1 MPTKLCWFAL
11 FFLSGAA
18 FAGEDT
24 DAIWNDPVFK
34 KQFIGGYGINSEVE
48 PRVTPEEVT
57 LLEKLRPLMA
67 SDLGKAEES
76 LKKQMKP
83 DCSAILDFT
92 LGGMQFQQGKLDD
105 ALHNYEKA
113 VAKFPSFRRA
123 WRNLGLIHVRNGKY
137 DDSIRSFVRM
147 IELGGAD
154 GYSYGLLGFAY
165 AAKLDFQPA
174 EACYRIALL
183 LQPDNTE
190 WRLGL
195 SRCVFKEG
203 KFEDAATL
211 LDGLIERYPD
221 KPDFWVL
228 QAHAYMGMKQPLK
241 AAQDFEALAQL
252 GQANAENLH
261 TLGDLYLGEG
271 LTDLAAD
278 AYARAVD
285 IDPQQVVARPLRSAE
300 VLAARG
306 GTRQARLLAAHIRQ
320 ALDARMDET
329 ERRKVLK
336 LEARL
341 SMAEGV
347 SSPETAAVLEEIVK
361 LDPLDGEAL
370 LLLGQ
375 HYARQSEPDRAI
387 LAYERAESLEAFEVN
402 ARLRHAQVL
411 VGLSRYSEALPLL
424 RRVQEIKPREDVARY
439 LEQVERFAKAKR

>member
-1 MPTKLCWFAL
+1 MITIAAL
-11 FFLSGAA
+11 ALACLSSATVVDEG
-18 FAGEDT
+18 T

-34 KQFIGGYGINSEVE
+34 KQFIGGYGINADVE
-48 PRVTPEEVT
+48 PRVTPEEVAV
-57 LLEKLRPLMA
+57 LEKLRPLMA

-76 LKKQMKP
+76 LRKQLKP
-83 DCSAILDFT
+83 ECSAILDFT
-92 LGGMQFQQGKLDD
+92 LGGIQFQEGKLDD
-105 ALHNYEKA
+105 ALKNYEKA

-137 DDSIRSFVRM
+137 DESIRAFVRM

-165 AAKLDFQPA
+165 AAKQDFQPA

-183 LQPDNTE
+183 LQPENTE

-195 SRCVFKEG
+195 TRCVFKEG

-211 LDGLIERYPD
+211 LDGLIQRYPD
-221 KPDFWVL
+221 KPDFWLL

-241 AAQDFEALAQL
+241 AAQDLEALGQL
-252 GQANAENLH
+252 GQASAESLH
-261 TLGDLYLGEG
+261 TLGDLYLGEN
-271 LTDLAAD
+271 LPDLAAD
-278 AYARAVD
+278 AYGRAVD
-285 IDPQQVVARPLRSAE
+285 IDPQQPVARPLRSAE

-306 GTRQARLLAAHIRQ
+306 GTRQARQLAAHIRQ
-320 ALDARMDET
+320 VLDARMDEN
-329 ERRKVLK
+329 EKRKVLK
-336 LEARL
+336 LEARH

-375 HYARQSEPDRAI
+375 HYARQNEPDRAI
-387 LAYERAESLEAFEVN
+387 LCYERAESLESYEVN

-411 VGLSRYSEALPLL
+411 VGLARYAEALPLL
-424 RRVQEIKPREDVARY
+424 RRVQEIKPRDDVARY
-439 LEQVERFAKAKR
+439 LAEVERFAKSKR

>member
-1 MPTKLCWFAL
+1 MITIAAL
-11 FFLSGAA
+11 ALACLSSATVVDEG
-18 FAGEDT
+18 T

-34 KQFIGGYGINSEVE
+34 KQFIGGYGINADVE
-48 PRVTPEEVT
+48 PRVTPEEVAV
-57 LLEKLRPLMA
+57 LEKLRPLMA

-76 LKKQMKP
+76 LRKQLKP
-83 DCSAILDFT
+83 ECSAILDFT
-92 LGGMQFQQGKLDD
+92 LGGIQFQEGKLDD
-105 ALHNYEKA
+105 ALKNYEKA

-137 DDSIRSFVRM
+137 DESIRAFVRM

-165 AAKLDFQPA
+165 AAKQDFQPA

-183 LQPDNTE
+183 LQPENTE

-195 SRCVFKEG
+195 TRCVFKEG

-211 LDGLIERYPD
+211 LDGLIQRYPD
-221 KPDFWVL
+221 KPDFWLL

-241 AAQDFEALAQL
+241 AAQDLEALGQL
-252 GQANAENLH
+252 GQASAESLH
-261 TLGDLYLGEG
+261 TLGDLYLGEN
-271 LTDLAAD
+271 LPDLAAD
-278 AYARAVD
+278 AYGRAVD
-285 IDPQQVVARPLRSAE
+285 IDPQQPVARPLRSAE

-306 GTRQARLLAAHIRQ
+306 GTRQARQLAAHIRQ
-320 ALDARMDET
+320 VLDARMDEN
-329 ERRKVLK
+329 EKRKVLK

-375 HYARQSEPDRAI
+375 HYARQNEPDRAI
-387 LAYERAESLEAFEVN
+387 LCYERAESIESYEVN

-411 VGLSRYSEALPLL
+411 VGLARYAEALPLL
-424 RRVQEIKPREDVARY
+424 RRVQEIKPRDDVARY
-439 LEQVERFAKAKR
+439 LAEVERFAKSKR

>member
-1 MPTKLCWFAL
+1 
-11 FFLSGAA
+11 
-18 FAGEDT
+18 
-24 DAIWNDPVFK
+24 
-34 KQFIGGYGINSEVE
+34 
-48 PRVTPEEVT
+48 
-57 LLEKLRPLMA
+57 MA
-67 SDLGKAEES
+67 SDLPKAEES
-76 LKKQMKP
+76 LRRQMKP

-92 LGGMQFQQGKLDD
+92 LGGIQFQQGKYDE
-105 ALHNYEKA
+105 ALRNYEKA

-165 AAKLDFQPA
+165 AAKLDYQPA

-195 SRCVFKEG
+195 TRCVFKEG

-221 KPDFWVL
+221 KTDFWLL

-252 GQANAENLH
+252 GQANAESLH
-261 TLGDLYLGEG
+261 TLGDLYLGEN
-271 LTDLAAD
+271 LVDLAAD

-285 IDPQQVVARPLRSAE
+285 IDPQQPSARPLRSAE

-306 GTRQARLLAAHIRQ
+306 GTRQARLLAAHIREV
-320 ALDARMDET
+320 LDARLDEG
-329 ERRKVLK
+329 EKRKILK

-375 HYARQSEPDRAI
+375 HYARQNEPDRAI
-387 LAYERAESLEAFEVN
+387 LSYERAESLEAFEVN
-402 ARLRHAQVL
+402 AKLRHAQVL
-411 VGLSRYSEALPLL
+411 VGLSRFAEALPLL
-424 RRVQEIKPREDVARY
+424 RRVQEIKPRDDVARY
-439 LEQVERFAKAKR
+439 LEQVERFAKSKR